1 MEQLLVNSGHDAEK
15 WFAFSAKTFEF
26 ACNARAWFENGDLKV
41 KKEILSAIGSNL
53 VLKDKK
59 LLLEARIPF
68 LLIEKSLLGTRH
80 GDMPFE
86 PNKFVAPQGKRE
98 LLCSLSPTMR
108 SSVDEVR
115 TYKDSLKQIPDY
127 GKIPNYSELVR
138 RIYRW
143 VWQNDKDRT
152 ELESILNPILSLL
165 SDYQKEAA

>member
-1 MEQLLVNSGHDAEK
+1 MDKRFKSAPDWEK
-15 WFAFSAKTFEF
+15 WLEFSAKTFEF
-26 ACNARAWFENGDLKV
+26 ACNARAWFEKGDLKV

-86 PNKFVAPQGKRE
+86 PTKFVAPQGKRE
-98 LLCSLSPTMR
+98 LLCSLRPTMR
-108 SSVDEVR
+108 SSVDDVR
-115 TYKDSLKQIPDY
+115 TYKDSLGQIPDF
-127 GKIPNYSELVR
+127 GQIPNYSELVR

-165 SDYQKEAA
+165 SDYQEEAA